1 MQLARPLSAA
11 DPRHFGRGPIRLGA
25 IALPDPECALND
37 ELKLF
42 ASTFAGAFLFVTVFL
57 A

>member
-1 MQLARPLSAA
+1 MQLARPLLAA
-11 DPRHFGRGPIRLGA
+11 DPRNFGRGPMRIGA
-25 IALPDPECALND
+25 VALPAPEASPGD

-42 ASTFAGAFLFVTVFL
+42 FSTFAGAFLFLTVFL

>member
-11 DPRHFGRGPIRLGA
+11 DPRHFGRGPTKFGA
-25 IALPDPECALND
+25 IALPVPDRPASD
-37 ELKLF
+37 ELRLF
-42 ASTFAGAFLFVTVFL
+42 ASTFAGAFLFLTVFL

>member
-11 DPRHFGRGPIRLGA
+11 DPRYFGRGPTKFGA
-25 IALPDPECALND
+25 IALPVPDSSASD
-37 ELKLF
+37 ELRLF
-42 ASTFAGAFLFVTVFL
+42 ASTFAGAFLFLTVFL